1 MKMRKFAGF
10 MLAGT
15 MLLSTLSG
23 CGSTIV
29 DQAGSAGAESAASSE
44 QTQSTE
50 DKTDLT
56 EKVSLKINYA
66 AGNKSRTIT
75 YNQESPLTLPDGTV
89 YTAGMLKPMWDYV
102 ETALNCELTDITTQ
116 DQKATEM
123 IDIASTTNFSEA
135 NIFGGNSIADDLM
148 YYGTEGKF
156 VNLSDMMA
164 QGYMPNFKAYSTEG
178 MYDVLCYLSDME
190 AEGLIYSDCYDLTNK
205 TNFRSTLWGTDES
218 EAPAYGFIT
227 FDWQA
232 SSTADSLNKDIVVV
246 LPPVA
251 KVNGVWQY
259 YIDNGRAIKP
269 DGWSISVAGCATDAE
284 LYRSCALLDY
294 FFTEEGSTLQNYG
307 LPMFLKEN
315 ETYTGPDG
323 KEYPQYTDWVME
335 TCASVAKGDLSTFLR
350 DWLGCLIPIGYQ
362 KDIGFEYQY
371 TSERG
376 FEGWELLQNS
386 TTHFATY
393 AGEGIKG
400 DNPNYYKMVPPV
412 FSLTLRQK
420 EAISETTTMGMEDL
434 SEEMFNIVRYN
445 AKGNAPNGISIPA
458 DYNEYLAAFEAR
470 NLDAYVTAY
479 QQAYQVMTAA
489 Q

>member
-1 MKMRKFAGF
+1 MGGVKDNKIKEDTMKMRKFAGF

-164 QGYMPNFKAYSTEG
+164 Q
-178 MYDVLCYLSDME
+178 
-190 AEGLIYSDCYDLTNK
+190 
-205 TNFRSTLWGTDES
+205 
-218 EAPAYGFIT
+218 
-227 FDWQA
+227 
-232 SSTADSLNKDIVVV
+232 
-246 LPPVA
+246 
-251 KVNGVWQY
+251 
-259 YIDNGRAIKP
+259 AICP
-269 DGWSISVAGCATDAE
+269 
-284 LYRSCALLDY
+284 
-294 FFTEEGSTLQNYG
+294 
-307 LPMFLKEN
+307 
-315 ETYTGPDG
+315 
-323 KEYPQYTDWVME
+323 
-335 TCASVAKGDLSTFLR
+335 
-350 DWLGCLIPIGYQ
+350 
-362 KDIGFEYQY
+362 
-371 TSERG
+371 
-376 FEGWELLQNS
+376 
-386 TTHFATY
+386 
-393 AGEGIKG
+393 
-400 DNPNYYKMVPPV
+400 
-412 FSLTLRQK
+412 TLRP
-420 EAISETTTMGMEDL
+420 IWM
-434 SEEMFNIVRYN
+434 
-445 AKGNAPNGISIPA
+445 PIP
-458 DYNEYLAAFEAR
+458 
-470 NLDAYVTAY
+470 
-479 QQAYQVMTAA
+479 M
-489 Q
+489 

>member
-1 MKMRKFAGF
+1 

-164 QGYMPNFKAYSTEG
+164 Q
-178 MYDVLCYLSDME
+178 
-190 AEGLIYSDCYDLTNK
+190 
-205 TNFRSTLWGTDES
+205 
-218 EAPAYGFIT
+218 
-227 FDWQA
+227 
-232 SSTADSLNKDIVVV
+232 
-246 LPPVA
+246 
-251 KVNGVWQY
+251 
-259 YIDNGRAIKP
+259 AICP
-269 DGWSISVAGCATDAE
+269 
-284 LYRSCALLDY
+284 
-294 FFTEEGSTLQNYG
+294 
-307 LPMFLKEN
+307 
-315 ETYTGPDG
+315 
-323 KEYPQYTDWVME
+323 
-335 TCASVAKGDLSTFLR
+335 
-350 DWLGCLIPIGYQ
+350 
-362 KDIGFEYQY
+362 
-371 TSERG
+371 
-376 FEGWELLQNS
+376 
-386 TTHFATY
+386 
-393 AGEGIKG
+393 
-400 DNPNYYKMVPPV
+400 
-412 FSLTLRQK
+412 TLRP
-420 EAISETTTMGMEDL
+420 IWM
-434 SEEMFNIVRYN
+434 
-445 AKGNAPNGISIPA
+445 PIP
-458 DYNEYLAAFEAR
+458 
-470 NLDAYVTAY
+470 
-479 QQAYQVMTAA
+479 M
-489 Q
+489 